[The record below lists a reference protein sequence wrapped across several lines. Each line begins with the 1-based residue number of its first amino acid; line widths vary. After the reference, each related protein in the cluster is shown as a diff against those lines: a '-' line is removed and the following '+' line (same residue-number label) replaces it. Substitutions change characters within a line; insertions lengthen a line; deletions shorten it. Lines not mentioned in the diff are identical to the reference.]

1 MIGVSEWV
9 SMHLLNLESWK
20 VETLVFFCEMSNGPF
35 EISLDSRRPMNSQ
48 QQLSDTGTVKK
59 GVKLWL
65 CLRSAMCNV
74 SHHAHE
80 SSQLIIPV
88 NLCCLCCSAHKQSI
102 SIFIFTF
109 RIGYIFCFLLFSFEV
124 LKKLWVKCY
133 CFDELVR
140 TAQMVKRRPNLEHF
154 FSNLLFHFVWWKSL
168 ELREAR
174 TTTGEKMS
182 GDWSHTRS
190 VLVYYEVERRN
201 QSVVIAPWS
210 FFRTLIGVFPVW
222 LLNLFR
228 SFLFLLSKTQL
239 A

>member
-1 MIGVSEWV
+1 MNKYLDDWCEWMSEYAFAE
-9 SMHLLNLESWK
+9 LGKLESRNLSFFLWN
-20 VETLVFFCEMSNGPF
+20 VERTFRNFTRLSPPDE
-35 EISLDSRRPMNSQ
+35 

-109 RIGYIFCFLLFSFEV
+109 RIGYIFCFLLFSFKV

-154 FSNLLFHFVWWKSL
+154 FSNLLLHFIWWKSL

-210 FFRTLIGVFPVW
+210 FFSHANW
-222 LLNLFR
+222 
-228 SFLFLLSKTQL
+228 SLSSVIT
-239 A
+239 